1 MPKPK
6 ILLVD
11 DADSVRESIATML
24 APRYSVTTARDAGE
38 ALELARRARDF
49 RVVVSDYSMP
59 GENGIR
65 LLERLSD
72 EQPETVGILIT
83 GVAEPGLA
91 AKAIQ
96 EGRVFRLL
104 DKPCSYE
111 QLAAAIDAGLKRHA
125 QLEARAIERER
136 MAFANESLYGMNE
149 LLEERVMRQ
158 THALRRLNVLSIELA
173 SAGSLRR
180 IAELAARATFDVLP
194 GRGVHVQLW
203 DGAGAEGG
211 VRSSCGPEMS
221 VNMRRVAIG
230 THDGD
235 IGELVLEAGRCDGR
249 ELAGPDLSLLESI
262 AAAIATAAHNE
273 LRRRERDR
281 AYDALILAL
290 ARLSEARDNETGK
303 HLERVASYCRLLAD
317 GLRRRG
323 LHLDLID
330 EEWTADLVRA
340 SPLHDIG
347 KVGIPDSILLKP
359 AKLTAEEW
367 EIMKTHAEIGAH
379 TLDGV
384 LLEYGQQRILE
395 MGRDICGAHHEK
407 WDGSGYPH
415 ALAGAQIPLS
425 ARILALADVYDALTT
440 VRPYK
445 HAWPHAEAAEWIRTR
460 AGSHFDPEIVASFG
474 DNESAFDAVRARL
487 GDEHA
492 EEAAR
497 AAEPAH

>member
-6 ILLVD
+6 ILLVED
-11 DADSVRESIATML
+11 SDSVRESIATML
-24 APRYSVTTARDAGE
+24 APRYSVTTARDASE
-38 ALELARRARDF
+38 ALELVRRARDF
-49 RVVVSDYSMP
+49 PVVVSDYSMP
-59 GENGIR
+59 GEDGIR
-65 LLERLSD
+65 LLERLAG

-111 QLAAAIDAGLKRHA
+111 TLASAIDAGLARHA
-125 QLEARAIERER
+125 QLEARANERER
-136 MAFANESLYGMNE
+136 MLFANESLYGMNE

-158 THALRRLNVLSIELA
+158 TRALRRLNVLSIELA

-221 VNMRRVAIG
+221 ANMRRIAIG
-230 THDGD
+230 THEGD

-249 ELAGPDLSLLESI
+249 ELGGPDLSLLESL

-303 HLERVASYCRLLAD
+303 HLERVASYCRLLSE
-317 GLRRRG
+317 GLQRRG
-323 LHLDLID
+323 LHLDDID

-347 KVGIPDSILLKP
+347 KVGVPDSILLKP
-359 AKLTAEEW
+359 AKLTPEEW
-367 EIMKTHAEIGAH
+367 EIMKTHSEIGAN

-384 LLEYGQQRILE
+384 LREYGQQRILE

-407 WDGSGYPH
+407 WDGSGYPEG
-415 ALAGAQIPLS
+415 LAGDDIPVA
-425 ARILALADVYDALTT
+425 ARLMALADVFDALICKR
-440 VRPYK
+440 VYK
-445 HAWPHAEAAEWIRTR
+445 PAWAINAARDLVLEQRGR
-460 AGSHFDPEIVASFG
+460 HFDPAVADAFEAGFEDCCEI
-474 DNESAFDAVRARL
+474 ARHFA
-487 GDEHA
+487 DSP
-492 EEAAR
+492 EAAM
-497 AAEPAH
+497 AA